1 MDGRRMLT
9 RAEIDQYHRDGY
21 VTPKF
26 RLDQDIL
33 EDIRE
38 AHARLV
44 HRHPQ
49 FSDYCSA
56 LLAYDPWFLTVARR
70 SEILDMVE
78 QVIGSNFALWN
89 SSFFAKPAKV
99 GSRTP
104 WHQDGEYWPIE
115 PLATCTVWIAIDSS
129 TAENGC
135 LRVIPGSHRTKQL
148 AKHNQSAASNIA
160 LDLELDSQAFD
171 EAEAV
176 DIVLEPGEISL
187 HDVYLFHG
195 SEPNHS
201 DFSRRGMTLR
211 YMPTSSV
218 YRHDQE
224 KNSTQDGP
232 LSLANR
238 TIYLMRGEDQS
249 SQNDF
254 RVRY

>member
-1 MDGRRMLT
+1 M
-9 RAEIDQYHRDGY
+9 
-21 VTPKF
+21 
-26 RLDQDIL
+26 
-33 EDIRE
+33 
-38 AHARLV
+38 
-44 HRHPQ
+44 
-49 FSDYCSA
+49 
-56 LLAYDPWFLTVARR
+56 VA
-70 SEILDMVE
+70 
-78 QVIGSNFALWN
+78 
-89 SSFFAKPAKV
+89 SSH
-99 GSRTP
+99 S
-104 WHQDGEYWPIE
+104 
-115 PLATCTVWIAIDSS
+115 
-129 TAENGC
+129 
-135 LRVIPGSHRTKQL
+135 GSHRTKQL
-148 AKHNQSAASNIA
+148 AKHNQAASNIA

-238 TIYLMRGEDQS
+238 TIYLMRGVDQS